1 MAFGSAIIGT
11 IAFSSLTMC
20 YMIRRTTWYEWL
32 LFAVGT
38 FMCYHPN
45 RLTDVL
51 GIGICLG
58 VYAIQKTKNVREAKL
73 AAA

>member
-1 MAFGSAIIGT
+1 
-11 IAFSSLTMC
+11 
-20 YMIRRTTWYEWL
+20 MIRRTTWYEWL

-45 RLTDVL
+45 RLTDVF
-51 GIGICLG
+51 GICICLG